1 MDCER
6 TELLLEKFWD
16 CETSPEEEKKLRL
29 FFNETKDLPSHL
41 LQYRELFVYQEE
53 EGKLAL
59 DESFDQRILA
69 KISGKKKIGLHN
81 SRWIGGIAASLLL
94 IAGLCVLIQRQQGEA
109 DTYET
114 PEQAL
119 AEVQRALSFVSKEMN
134 QGRKIVEDN
143 IVQMQKVTK
152 YIQ

>member
-1 MDCER
+1 MDYER

-16 CETSPEEEKKLRL
+16 CETSPEEEKELCL